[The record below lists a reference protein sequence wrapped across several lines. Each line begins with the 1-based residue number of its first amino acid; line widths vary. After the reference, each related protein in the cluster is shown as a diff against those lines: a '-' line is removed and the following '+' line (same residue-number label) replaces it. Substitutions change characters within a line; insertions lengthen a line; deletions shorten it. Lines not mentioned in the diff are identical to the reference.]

1 MEQLNVRIKE
11 KVKEYPIFI
20 GNSLLPLVKEFLEKN
35 HKDKK
40 PVIITDSNVKEMCKE
55 KISDTLKGLNPAIVF
70 IPASESSKSRQM
82 KEKIEDSLL
91 EKKYRVVGM
100 IRRLSSPN
108 INSFLQEKNLTKH

>member
-55 KISDTLKGLNPAIVF
+55 KISDILKGLNPALIF
-70 IPASESSKSRQM
+70 IPAGESIKSKQM
-82 KEKIEDSLL
+82 KEKFVKKSMKQLITGAISL
-91 EKKYRVVGM
+91 KKGILYP
-100 IRRLSSPN
+100 IKLTERL
-108 INSFLQEKNLTKH
+108 